1 MYVALCDRRRQ
12 LEEISQEDD
21 WGTQEQT
28 EPTIT
33 DESDVAEKPAVE
45 SEDQLTR
52 LRRLMQ
58 HAIEIEDYEQA
69 AALRDNIRRIE
80 SASD

>member
-21 WGTQEQT
+21 WDSLDQA

-33 DESDVAEKPAVE
+33 GVSDDAEEPAVE
-45 SEDQLTR
+45 SENQLTR

-58 HAIEIEDYEQA
+58 RAIKAEDYEKA
-69 AALRDNIRRIE
+69 ASLRDEISRLE
-80 SASD
+80 SGGE